1 MKPGRLLEYKILIAQ
16 ITPRISCFLRF
27 VVRSSLM
34 GVTFSDHR
42 GPYLKPW
49 NHEPDHLPEY
59 EILILQKM
67 PEYLVFYD
75 LLLGQVQ
82 WGLYFLVIEGAT

>member
-1 MKPGRLLEYKILIAQ
+1 
-16 ITPRISCFLRF
+16 
-27 VVRSSLM
+27 M
-34 GVTFSDHR
+34 GVTFSVLR

-49 NHEPDHLPEY
+49 NHEPDRLPEY
-59 EILILQKM
+59 QILISQIT

-82 WGLYFLVIEGAT
+82 WGLYFQVIEGAT